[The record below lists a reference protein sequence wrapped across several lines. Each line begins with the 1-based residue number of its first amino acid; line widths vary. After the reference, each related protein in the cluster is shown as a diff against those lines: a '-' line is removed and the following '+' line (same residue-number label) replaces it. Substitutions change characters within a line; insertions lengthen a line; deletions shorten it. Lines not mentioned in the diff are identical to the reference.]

1 MLRILCSSL
10 PHCHL
15 LPHLPLPIVG
25 DGTAHLF
32 SSLLI
37 LAPGYFST
45 VTLPWLRILPMPSA
59 DSLTEPVCLRL
70 SVASSATL
78 PRPAPSWFMLLPNAT
93 LIPRMHFYCY
103 TWPDFIKAL
112 GFPGGL
118 SQYCELLRVAVIS
131 YLPLS
136 PLG

>member
-15 LPHLPLPIVG
+15 LLPRRPLPIIG

-37 LAPGYFST
+37 LAPGYFSP
-45 VTLPWLRILPMPSA
+45 VTLPWLRSLPMPSA
-59 DSLTEPVCLRL
+59 DSLTEPVHLRL

-78 PRPAPSWFMLLPNAT
+78 PRPAPSWVMLLPNAT
-93 LIPRMHFYCY
+93 LIPRMHFYGC

-112 GFPGGL
+112 AFPSL
-118 SQYCELLRVAVIS
+118 SQYCELLRVVVIS